1 MDPLLISFFL
11 FFYFVS
17 SPLYY
22 LISPLFSVL
31 SLMSQNSPKSH
42 PRNILNSPT
51 SHNSHPTSNN
61 SLFRSHPPLI
71 TLNRSPTS
79 HNSHQTNNFVLCTLI
94 SEGPKPKYTKE
105 ITRPTSISLTHLTP
119 HGSSLINPN
128 SGFKR
133 VKIPHDLLPITSI
146 KLFHPFLSINSSP
159 TKLCC

>member
-22 LISPLFSVL
+22 LIFPLFSVL

-61 SLFRSHPPLI
+61 SLFRSYPPLI

-94 SEGPKPKYTKE
+94 SEGPKSKYTKE

-119 HGSSLINPN
+119 HP
-128 SGFKR
+128 
-133 VKIPHDLLPITSI
+133 PHPSRIQPHVLLLPV
-146 KLFHPFLSINSSP
+146 L
-159 TKLCC
+159 